1 MTNTTNITNMTNKNK
16 SELYTLEACDGDVKI
31 ELEVDSVEIESYNYE
46 YISFTDND
54 GNSIKINRYEFERA
68 AQVLSKIKSKPFQ
81 NI

>member
-1 MTNTTNITNMTNKNK
+1 MTNTNTAQTITNK
-16 SELYTLEACDGDVKI
+16 SEMYTLEACDGDVKN
-31 ELEVDSVEIESYNYE
+31 ELEVDSVEVESYNYE

>member
-1 MTNTTNITNMTNKNK
+1 MTNTNTAQTITNK
-16 SELYTLEACDGDVKI
+16 SEMYTLEACDGDVKI
-31 ELEVDSVEIESYNYE
+31 ELEVDSVEVESYNYE